1 MRIVLEK
8 YQIRVEDVPSWED
21 GLASRTYVAKLS
33 RDFLR
38 FGVGEVH
45 SKESLLPEA
54 HEGDKDDVDPEED
67 IGRSEDVVGEDRD
80 GDINEASAAALM
92 FDFEAHEGDS
102 RSELVGN
109 VSTQELTEHE
119 VHARLCRVCVDASF
133 LLLLPSLRECGLI
146 TLSYLGR
153 NHTGNSHDD
162 DSAR

>member
-54 HEGDKDDVDPEED
+54 EGDKDDVDPEED
-67 IGRSEDVVGEDRD
+67 IGRSEDVVGEDRG
-80 GDINEASAAALM
+80 GDINEASAGALM

-109 VSTQELTEHE
+109 VSNQELTEHE

-133 LLLLPSLRECGLI
+133 LLLPSLRECALI

>member
-1 MRIVLEK
+1 MRLVLEK

-54 HEGDKDDVDPEED
+54 NEGDKDDVDPEED
-67 IGRSEDVVGEDRD
+67 IGDMVGEDRG
-80 GDINEASAAALM
+80 GDINEDSAAALM

-102 RSELVGN
+102 RSELVGKI
-109 VSTQELTEHE
+109 STQGLTPNMRSTPGFAVYAWIH
-119 VHARLCRVCVDASF
+119 RFLFF
-133 LLLLPSLRECGLI
+133 LL
-146 TLSYLGR
+146 
-153 NHTGNSHDD
+153 
-162 DSAR
+162 

>member
-1 MRIVLEK
+1 MRLVLEK
-8 YQIRVEDVPSWED
+8 YQIRLEDVPSWED

-54 HEGDKDDVDPEED
+54 NEGDKDDVDPEED
-67 IGRSEDVVGEDRD
+67 IGRSEDMVGEDRD
-80 GDINEASAAALM
+80 GDINEDSAALM

-109 VSTQELTEHE
+109 ILMHGLTPNMRSTPGFAVYAWMHRFLF
-119 VHARLCRVCVDASF
+119 F
-133 LLLLPSLRECGLI
+133 LL
-146 TLSYLGR
+146 
-153 NHTGNSHDD
+153 
-162 DSAR
+162 